1 MLSSTKVAKPTKLH
15 EVPFTS
21 PSKIISM
28 EEILKYIN
36 KQMLETNY
44 TLSFG

>member
-1 MLSSTKVAKPTKLH
+1 MLSLAELVEPTKLQ

-28 EEILKYIN
+28 EEI
-36 KQMLETNY
+36 
-44 TLSFG
+44 F